1 MLGRLVGGDRRGLG
15 AADESLIDNSGS
27 GVVTSP
33 LEAEGDFDE
42 LPIPSVCR
50 MLRDGWS
57 RRASSS
63 YSPFFDGE
71 GAWSRSETS
80 GVSPQGGVREGV
92 QPSTPGRGEGEEEG
106 GGVPSGGEEGTTM
119 PVPIVA
125 ADVFIADL
133 SFSLR

>member
-1 MLGRLVGGDRRGLG
+1 M
-15 AADESLIDNSGS
+15 IDTSGS
-27 GVVTSP
+27 GIATSSW
-33 LEAEGDFDE
+33 EVEGDFDE

-50 MLRDGWS
+50 MLRGGWS

-71 GAWSRSETS
+71 GAWSRSEAS
-80 GVSPQGGVREGV
+80 GVPLQEGAGAGIH
-92 QPSTPGRGEGEEEG
+92 PSTPGG
-106 GGVPSGGEEGTTM
+106 GGEEGERGGVGSGGGEGKTM